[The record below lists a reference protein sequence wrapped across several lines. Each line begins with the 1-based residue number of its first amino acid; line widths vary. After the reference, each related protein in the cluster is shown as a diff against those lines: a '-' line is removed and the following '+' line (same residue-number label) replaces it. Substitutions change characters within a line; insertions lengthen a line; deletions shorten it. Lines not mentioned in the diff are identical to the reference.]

1 MVSHGFHL
9 WQNSGLEIERWGVSS
24 QSRKFLCNPFPCQP
38 IAFMRETHRA
48 SLTRPLGRA
57 GEGPLPTGRT
67 GGGSPIFFN
76 TEDTDLTENHPA
88 HFDNTDA
95 ASRQLMTRNLRTH
108 ITSLYEFPTARASP
122 APWGGLGRGLF
133 PWGGLGRGLF
143 PREGPV
149 EGLHLR
155 EIKT

>member
-108 ITSLYEFPTARASP
+108 ITCLYELPIAPASP
-122 APWGGLGRGLF
+122 APWRGLGRG
-133 PWGGLGRGLF
+133 PNT
-143 PREGPV
+143 
-149 EGLHLR
+149 HLP
-155 EIKT
+155 

>member
-1 MVSHGFHL
+1 
-9 WQNSGLEIERWGVSS
+9 
-24 QSRKFLCNPFPCQP
+24 
-38 IAFMRETHRA
+38 MRETHRA

-108 ITSLYEFPTARASP
+108 ITCLYELPIAPASP
-122 APWGGLGRGLF
+122 APWRGLGRG
-133 PWGGLGRGLF
+133 PNT
-143 PREGPV
+143 
-149 EGLHLR
+149 HLP
-155 EIKT
+155 